1 MSKLN
6 EYKEALKKIEKN
18 PKDRIG
24 ILGKVGLLYI
34 GAVAGGAG
42 VAIAGASA
50 ATLLWV
56 IPTGGIV
63 LASTP
68 VVVGGALTGVL
79 VTYTFKKLFESGVKN
94 DIKTQE
100 NIKKLREEIHKNSIN
115 HTFGTDEDISKLAKV
130 YKELISLNAISE
142 EKVKDLLESIANN
155 QIDFV
160 LAYKTALQLL
170 EQKQDS
176 IKLLNKID

>member
-24 ILGKVGLLYI
+24 ILGKVGLLSL
-34 GAVAGGAG
+34 GAIAGGAG
-42 VAIAGASA
+42 TAIGGASA
-50 ATLLWV
+50 ATILWV

-63 LASTP
+63 LASIP
-68 VVVGGALTGVL
+68 VIAGGALAGIGVA
-79 VTYTFKKLFESGVKN
+79 YTFKKFYGSGVKS

-130 YKELISLNAISE
+130 YQELISLSAISE
-142 EKVKDLLESIANN
+142 EVVKNLLESIANN

-170 EQKQDS
+170 EQKQNS
-176 IKLLNKID
+176 IKPI